1 MRAGLSGS
9 APSRFPPPLR
19 GRVRVGGL
27 IRGSGSKRL
36 NATRRAPTEL
46 VTTLHPDPPP
56 QGGRGKKAAVQRL
69 NGWGI
74 FGLVTLLA
82 LAGCGNMGGGSAV
95 TLPPSTPASYKIG
108 QAQNYTVVAGDTIDS
123 VAQQFNMPV
132 ETLIAANHLVYPYAL
147 QTGQVLF
154 IPGRGTVPGPG
165 GSYTVVPGDTLT
177 RIARRNG
184 TTVPVLA
191 QLNGLTPPYV
201 IKVGQ
206 HLTLP
211 GAAPME
217 TAAAATPAGA
227 GGEMIQFPPA
237 SPAPPLPAVPSSKVA
252 TESLVPLSSTSA
264 APSSPTQTATPV
276 PQAQPAA
283 PPPSSAAASASS
295 TQDAAA
301 AGSSIAA
308 VPLPSTKPEA
318 GAAPAVPTTT
328 ANAAAPPPPDTT
340 ATANSA
346 GMPAAAPATQPAPTP
361 ENVTPPPRGSGKF
374 LWPVNGKVVSVF
386 GVKDGGQHND
396 GINIAA
402 PLGTPVHAADNGV
415 VAYAGNELRG
425 FGNLLLIR
433 HADGWVSAY
442 AHCDALLVKRGDQ
455 VKRGQVIARVGQT
468 GAVSSPQ
475 LHFELRKAGTAVD
488 PTSELGPQGA

>member
-1 MRAGLSGS
+1 
-9 APSRFPPPLR
+9 
-19 GRVRVGGL
+19 V
-27 IRGSGSKRL
+27 
-36 NATRRAPTEL
+36 
-46 VTTLHPDPPP
+46 
-56 QGGRGKKAAVQRL
+56 

-74 FGLVTLLA
+74 FGLLTLLA
-82 LAGCGNMGGGSAV
+82 LAGCGDIGGGSAV

-132 ETLIAANHLVYPYAL
+132 EALIDANHLVYPYAL
-147 QTGQVLF
+147 QAGRVLF
-154 IPGRGTVPGPG
+154 IPGRGGVLGAG
-165 GSYTVVPGDTLT
+165 GGYTVVPGDTLT
-177 RIARRNG
+177 RIARRYG

-211 GAAPME
+211 GAAPTE
-217 TAAAATPAGA
+217 TAAAAVPVAA

-237 SPAPPLPAVPSSKVA
+237 SPAPPLPAVPSNRVA
-252 TESLVPLSSTSA
+252 TENLVPLSSTSST
-264 APSSPTQTATPV
+264 PSAVASPVNQVATAM
-276 PQAQPAA
+276 PQAQPA
-283 PPPSSAAASASS
+283 PSPSSSATASTSS
-295 TQDAAA
+295 AQDGAT
-301 AGSSIAA
+301 AGSSVAA
-308 VPLPSTKPEA
+308 VPLPSTKPA
-318 GAAPAVPTTT
+318 ASAAPADTMTT
-328 ANAAAPPPPDTT
+328 ANAATPPPPDTT

-346 GMPAAAPATQPAPTP
+346 STAVPAPATQPAPTP

-386 GVKDGGQHND
+386 GVKEGGQHND

>member
-1 MRAGLSGS
+1 
-9 APSRFPPPLR
+9 
-19 GRVRVGGL
+19 
-27 IRGSGSKRL
+27 
-36 NATRRAPTEL
+36 
-46 VTTLHPDPPP
+46 
-56 QGGRGKKAAVQRL
+56 
-69 NGWGI
+69 
-74 FGLVTLLA
+74 
-82 LAGCGNMGGGSAV
+82 
-95 TLPPSTPASYKIG
+95 PSTAASYKIG
-108 QAQNYTVVAGDTIDS
+108 QAQNYTVVAGDTVDS

-132 ETLIAANHLVYPYAL
+132 ETLIGANHLVYPYAL
-147 QTGQVLF
+147 QAGQVLF
-154 IPGRGTVPGPG
+154 ISGRGGAPGAG

-177 RIARRNG
+177 RIARRYG

-217 TAAAATPAGA
+217 TAAAAAPGAA

-237 SPAPPLPAVPSSKVA
+237 SPAPPLPAAPTSRVA
-252 TESLVPLSSTSA
+252 TENLVPLSSTSTSA
-264 APSSPTQTATPV
+264 APTVAPSSGSQTATV
-276 PQAQPAA
+276 LPQAQPAT
-283 PPPSSAAASASS
+283 PSPGTTSTSSSQESA
-295 TQDAAA
+295 T
-301 AGSSIAA
+301 GGNLAA
-308 VPLPSTKPEA
+308 VPLPSTKPGA
-318 GAAPAVPTTT
+318 GTAPAAPTTT
-328 ANAAAPPPPDTT
+328 ANAATPPSPDTT
-340 ATANSA
+340 AAANSA
-346 GMPAAAPATQPAPTP
+346 STAAAAPATQPAPTP
-361 ENVTPPPRGSGKF
+361 ENVTPPPRHSGKF
-374 LWPVNGKVVSVF
+374 LWPVNGKVVSLF
-386 GVKDGGQHND
+386 GVKEGGQHND

>member
-1 MRAGLSGS
+1 MRQ
-9 APSRFPPPLR
+9 R
-19 GRVRVGGL
+19 G
-27 IRGSGSKRL
+27 
-36 NATRRAPTEL
+36 A
-46 VTTLHPDPPP
+46 
-56 QGGRGKKAAVQRL
+56 
-69 NGWGI
+69 
-74 FGLVTLLA
+74 FGLLILLA

-154 IPGRGTVPGPG
+154 IPGRGAVLGAG
-165 GSYTVVPGDTLT
+165 GGYTVVPGDTLT

-201 IKVGQ
+201 LKVGQ

-217 TAAAATPAGA
+217 TAAAAVPAAA
-227 GGEMIQFPPA
+227 GGEMIQVPPA
-237 SPAPPLPAVPSSKVA
+237 SPAPALPAVPSSKVA
-252 TESLVPLSSTSA
+252 TENLVPLSSTSSAPPA
-264 APSSPTQTATPV
+264 APSSASQVATAV
-276 PQAQPAA
+276 PQAQPVTL
-283 PPPSSAAASASS
+283 PPSSTTASTSSAQDGTTASS
-295 TQDAAA
+295 L
-301 AGSSIAA
+301 GA
-308 VPLPSTKPEA
+308 VPLPSTKPA
-318 GAAPAVPTTT
+318 TSAAPADTTTT

-346 GMPAAAPATQPAPTP
+346 STAATTSTTQPAPTP
-361 ENVTPPPRGSGKF
+361 ENITPPPRGSGKF

-386 GVKDGGQHND
+386 GVKEGGQHND

>member
-1 MRAGLSGS
+1 
-9 APSRFPPPLR
+9 
-19 GRVRVGGL
+19 
-27 IRGSGSKRL
+27 
-36 NATRRAPTEL
+36 
-46 VTTLHPDPPP
+46 
-56 QGGRGKKAAVQRL
+56 
-69 NGWGI
+69 
-74 FGLVTLLA
+74 
-82 LAGCGNMGGGSAV
+82 MGGGSAV

-108 QAQNYTVVAGDTIDS
+108 QAQNYTVVAGDTVDS

-132 ETLIAANHLVYPYAL
+132 ETLIGANHLVYPYAL

-154 IPGRGTVPGPG
+154 IPGRGGALGAG

-191 QLNGLTPPYV
+191 QLNGLTAPYV

-206 HLTLP
+206 HLKLP

-217 TAAAATPAGA
+217 TAAAAAPGAA

-237 SPAPPLPAVPSSKVA
+237 SPAPPLPAVPSGKVA
-252 TESLVPLSSTSA
+252 AENLVPLSSTSTTA
-264 APSSPTQTATPV
+264 APTVAPSSASQTATV
-276 PQAQPAA
+276 QAQPAA
-283 PPPSSAAASASS
+283 PSPNPDTTSTSSSQESA
-295 TQDAAA
+295 T
-301 AGSSIAA
+301 AGSLAA
-308 VPLPSTKPEA
+308 VPLPSTKPGA
-318 GAAPAVPTTT
+318 GTAPAAPTTT
-328 ANAAAPPPPDTT
+328 ANAATPPSPDTT
-340 ATANSA
+340 AAANSA
-346 GMPAAAPATQPAPTP
+346 STAAAPATQPAPTP

-374 LWPVNGKVVSVF
+374 LWPVNGKLVSLF
-386 GVKDGGQHND
+386 GVKEGGQHND

-488 PTSELGPQGA
+488 PTNELGPQGA